1 MTNPC
6 KLGSGNYL
14 FVRIAGITRSPVMDC
29 VKLIDLQNHRPQRK
43 RTKYSTVSVEWE
55 GRASRPVAKAYT
67 GAVNNRIIS
76 PASPVSCRWHVMK
89 AICSKLGDLVMSM
102 NMPREVVE

>member
-14 FVRIAGITRSPVMDC
+14 FVRIAGITRIPVMVC

-55 GRASRPVAKAYT
+55 SRASRPVAKACT
-67 GAVNNRIIS
+67 GAVNNRITL
-76 PASPVSCRWHVMK
+76 PAPPVSCRWHVMK

-102 NMPREVVE
+102 NMPREAVE